1 MEMTTLRSF
10 APLTAVLALLLAG
23 GCRDK
28 HVISV
33 DRLEAMSKI
42 NVLYVGIAE
51 PYRLETK
58 GGKSSLSR
66 LVRGG
71 AYYSV
76 DLSKVKTSAA
86 KIEEGGSVTITLPKP
101 AVEPF
106 PDPTRSVE
114 FNPKTKFLVDDSGLN
129 RMREM
134 YDKMDREKIAAAAG
148 REEYMKMAMEQA
160 EKILRDMLPE
170 LKVEIVWE

>member
-1 MEMTTLRSF
+1 MRGISKLC
-10 APLTAVLALLLAG
+10 VLMLALAG

-33 DRLEAMSKI
+33 ERLEAMSKI

-58 GGKSSLSR
+58 GGRSSLSR

-76 DLSKVKTSAA
+76 DLSRVKTSA
-86 KIEEGGSVTITLPKP
+86 KRVEEGGSITITLPQP
-101 AVEPF
+101 MVEPF

-114 FNPKTKFLVDDSGLN
+114 FNPRTGFLVNDSGLN
-129 RMREM
+129 RIREM
-134 YDKMDREKIAAAAG
+134 YDEKDREKIVAAAG
-148 REEYMKMAMEQA
+148 REEYMRMAKEQA